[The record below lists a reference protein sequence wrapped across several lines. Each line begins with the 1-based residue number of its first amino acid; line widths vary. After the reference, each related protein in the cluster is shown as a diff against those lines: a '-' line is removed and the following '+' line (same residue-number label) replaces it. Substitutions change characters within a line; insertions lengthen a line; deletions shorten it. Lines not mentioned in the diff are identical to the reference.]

1 MITNVA
7 AVTVFNGRTDK
18 TTRRKI
24 YIPTVIRG
32 VSCVEAKGATVA
44 NNGVWSDDVQYKIR
58 IPVTADFQNHR
69 LYLPERE
76 YGTLDNVEAEK
87 YWTIQKEDTL
97 VLSEY
102 QEKASLLYED
112 EISEY
117 VRTHG
122 LELIRIKEYAD
133 DTYGGSLYLKHWRI
147 GGK

>member
-18 TTRRKI
+18 APRRKI

-76 YGTLDNVEAEK
+76 YGNLDNAEAER
-87 YWTIQKEDTL
+87 YWTLQKGAL
-97 VLSEY
+97 IVRGEY
-102 QEKASLLYED
+102 AGDNPLLYED

-133 DTYGGSLYLKHWRI
+133 DTYGGSPYLKHWRI

>member
-133 DTYGGSLYLKHWRI
+133 DTYGGSPYLKHWRI